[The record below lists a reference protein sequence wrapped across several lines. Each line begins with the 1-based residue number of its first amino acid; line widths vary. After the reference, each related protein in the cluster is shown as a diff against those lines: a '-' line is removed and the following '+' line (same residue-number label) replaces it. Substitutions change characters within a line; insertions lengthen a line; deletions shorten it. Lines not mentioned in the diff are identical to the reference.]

1 MEELTTSLLDLH
13 YELDR
18 RGIPLTVGGGFGLY
32 LKRMHIDGRGER
44 TLFDALPATRATN
57 DVDLFLRAEVLA
69 DADRAA
75 AVADAIRSL
84 GYEAIPGAEYYQW
97 LRRMTLGGRPR
108 EVKLDLLVG
117 PTGAVR
123 SKLHGDTRRVRPKG
137 KSVGIHAHPT
147 EEALGIEDDPIPVPV
162 AGRRSDGS
170 EYGGIVLI
178 PRAFP
183 FLLMKL
189 HAFDDRKDD
198 PAKELGR
205 HHALDVYTIVGMMTE
220 GEYEDAIRLGKLLA
234 SEGPV
239 MRARQIVSECFSN
252 ATAPGIIRLREH
264 SLFSEG
270 LAVRELIDV
279 LAEIFI
285 QTAE

>member
-1 MEELTTSLLDLH
+1 MDELTTSLLDLH

-18 RGIPLTVGGGFGLY
+18 RGIPLTIGGGFGLY
-32 LKRMHIDGRGER
+32 LKRMYIAGRGER
-44 TLFDALPATRATN
+44 TLFDTLPAPRATN

-69 DADRAA
+69 DAERAA
-75 AVADAIRSL
+75 AVADAIHVL

-97 LRRMTLGGRPR
+97 IRTMKLDGRPR

-117 PTGAVR
+117 PTRGVR

-147 EEALGIEDDPIPVPV
+147 EEAIGIEDDPIPVPV

-170 EYGGIVLI
+170 EYGGTVLI

-183 FLLMKL
+183 FLMMKL

-198 PAKELGR
+198 LAKALGT
-205 HHALDVYTIVGMMTE
+205 HHSLDVYTIVGMMTE
-220 GEYEDAIRLGKLLA
+220 GEYEDAIRLGRLLA
-234 SEGPV
+234 AEGPV
-239 MRARQIVSECFSN
+239 MRARKIVSDSFSDERSQ
-252 ATAPGIIRLREH
+252 GLIRLQEHQLFNANFALRE
-264 SLFSEG
+264 FCE
-270 LAVRELIDV
+270 V
-279 LAEIFI
+279 LAEIFPHPG
-285 QTAE
+285 E